1 MHHALSGLFERL
13 ARDHAIPI
21 AAIVSLTVVALAVI
35 DADRQLRASAELGR
49 NRTATVAQLAAEEVA
64 AQAVADGLME
74 PRRYVSSWNLAV
86 NVVPSTSGPRAFE
99 FGIDA
104 LGRELRFACEV
115 VAGAA
120 PVCFASPLT
129 WRGSELPAWVASPA
143 PCAGGR
149 PTLASVAS
157 GPLPPEVNP
166 DADLALLHLPTG
178 TDLPDF
184 VWRRSVTRIRV
195 VSGRGGVKVVPGD
208 LWVPAGEEPLVFVL
222 DVPMTV
228 HVAGNLYLGR
238 SILVEGPGTL
248 TLTAGLLPRAVNA
261 VAPIEG
267 EGHLH
272 LGLPV
277 RTPSAI
283 HPAVPLE
290 IGAHL
295 VLAGDCVVR
304 VPTARLHGA
313 LALGGAFQRPLASA
327 ALELTGLRLANV
339 DRTRIPGFAT
349 EGPPRPGHL
358 RPLAQRYR
366 PPAGDRQKTLS
377 FAPDRR

>member
-1 MHHALSGLFERL
+1 MHHALTGLFERL

-21 AAIVSLTVVALAVI
+21 AAIVSLTVVALGVI

-49 NRTATVAQLAAEEVA
+49 NRTATVALLAAEEVA
-64 AQAVADGLME
+64 AQAVADGLTE

-86 NVVPSTSGPRAFE
+86 DVVPSTTGPRAFE
-99 FGIDA
+99 FAIAA

-120 PVCFASPLT
+120 PVCFASSLT
-129 WRGSELPAWVASPA
+129 WQGSELPAWVASPA
-143 PCAGGR
+143 PRAVGR
-149 PTLASVAS
+149 PTSASVAS

-166 DADLALLHLPTG
+166 DHELALLHLPTG

-184 VWRRSVTRIRV
+184 VWRRSVTGIRV
-195 VSGRGGVKVVPGD
+195 PSGRGGVKVVPGN
-208 LWVPAGEEPLVFVL
+208 LWVPDAVEPLVFVL

-238 SILVEGPGTL
+238 SIRVEGPGTL

-261 VAPIEG
+261 PPPIEG

-277 RTPSAI
+277 RTPSPVATGA
-283 HPAVPLE
+283 PVE
-290 IGAHL
+290 IGAHI

-313 LALGGAFQRPLASA
+313 LALGGGFERPFASA

-366 PPAGDRQKTLS
+366 PAAGDR
-377 FAPDRR
+377 

>member
-21 AAIVSLTVVALAVI
+21 AAIVSLTVVALGVI

-49 NRTATVAQLAAEEVA
+49 NRTATVALLAAEEVA

-86 NVVPSTSGPRAFE
+86 NVVPSTTGPRAFE
-99 FGIDA
+99 LQIDA

-120 PVCFASPLT
+120 PVCFASALT
-129 WRGSELPAWVASPA
+129 WQGSELPAWVASPA
-143 PCAGGR
+143 LRAAER
-149 PTLASVAS
+149 PTSASVAT
-157 GPLPPEVNP
+157 GPLPPEV
-166 DADLALLHLPTG
+166 DADPELALLHLSTG

-208 LWVPAGEEPLVFVL
+208 LWVPDAGEPLVFVL

-238 SILVEGPGTL
+238 SIRVDGPGAL
-248 TLTAGLLPRAVNA
+248 TLTAGLLPRAVNTPP
-261 VAPIEG
+261 PIEG

-272 LGLPV
+272 LGLPL
-277 RTPSAI
+277 RTPS
-283 HPAVPLE
+283 PAGPGVPLE
-290 IGAHL
+290 VGAQL
-295 VLAGDCVVR
+295 VLAGDCVVH

-313 LALGGAFQRPLASA
+313 LALGGAFQRPFANA
-327 ALELTGLRLANV
+327 ALELTGLRLVNV

-366 PPAGDRQKTLS
+366 PAAGDRQKTLS